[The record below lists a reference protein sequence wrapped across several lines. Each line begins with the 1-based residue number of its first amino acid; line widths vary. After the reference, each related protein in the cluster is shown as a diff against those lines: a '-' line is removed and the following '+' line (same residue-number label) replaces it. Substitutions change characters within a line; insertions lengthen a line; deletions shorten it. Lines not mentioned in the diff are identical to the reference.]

1 MKLLTSVHVIVRAKD
16 WFSKVDYDLQ
26 NTSAALDRKRNLGG
40 CVRMCKRER
49 EKREK
54 GEKESGRE
62 RERREKLKRKW
73 RDNTDIA
80 FLLLPNL

>member
-1 MKLLTSVHVIVRAKD
+1 MKLFTSVHVIVRAKD

-49 EKREK
+49 EREKRERK
-54 GEKESGRE
+54 RA
-62 RERREKLKRKW
+62 REK
-73 RDNTDIA
+73 RDFI
-80 FLLLPNL
+80 PR